1 MRQGATPSS
10 LSVNGTIYFSLY
22 SFRRGKL
29 WNPVAYRLRD
39 ILRFELFRRQ
49 APADDRRQMGDAAKL
64 DRRFDAMAVHA
75 ETVEDS
81 LRTARLRHHAPLR
94 MKVPSR
100 FIDCTDDY
108 RPVVYPC

>member
-29 WNPVAYRLRD
+29 WISRSLYATGFF
-39 ILRFELFRRQ
+39 RFELFRRQ